1 MQPVW
6 CGNADRIDV
15 RVRQQFLVLP
25 VGLRPGGLGGLIQ
38 PVSVGI
44 TDGYDLSLR
53 PRLNEPLHRRKVA
66 GPAPANADEANADG
80 VVGAMD
86 APASDEWR
94 RTQQTQGSL
103 GGGGGLEEVPAVHG
117 LSWFA
122 LGAHQIARVPPEFV
136 PAPAQNP

>member
-66 GPAPANADEANADG
+66 GPATADADEANADG
-80 VVGAMD
+80 VIGAEN
-86 APASDEWR
+86 AAAGDEWR
-94 RTQQTQGSL
+94 RAQQAQGSR
-103 GGGGGLEEVPAVHG
+103 GGGGGLGGRRAARGPA
-117 LSWFA
+117 
-122 LGAHQIARVPPEFV
+122 
-136 PAPAQNP
+136 